1 MDTDRRGAPPHGSTG
16 TLHRWI
22 WGLLL
27 LGMMGFVLW
36 SQVRPTLP
44 AANMSIPTPVAQ
56 AAGPIA
62 ALVAAGEAA
71 PLTVTATLSISQ
83 SPAAAA
89 LSSRFISRELV
100 TTTLAIPP
108 AAELPE
114 GVARGVALSADGRV
128 VAVTLRAANPA
139 AQPAALNGYEALYRF
154 DPATGELSLVAPA
167 QDGGI
172 GSPVLSADGRVIAFY
187 AWATT
192 LVENDTNAVQDAF
205 VYDDATKQLQRVSLS
220 SDGTQAND
228 RSGDTA
234 AAARPALS
242 GDGALV
248 AFHSRAA
255 NLVADDTN
263 GAADVFVRDRT
274 TGITSRV
281 SLGSDGTQADG
292 DATNPALSAD
302 GRFVVFQSTATNL
315 DPALPGPP
323 DISQTYAHDRATGRT
338 WLLSRSLDG
347 APGNGGSRAAALSGD
362 GQWVAFVSDATNL
375 APGDTNQTADIF
387 LHHLT
392 TGSTTRVSVASAG
405 TQANRASDLPALSPD
420 GRYVVFVS
428 AATNLVS
435 GDGNQADDLFLY
447 DRLAQ
452 HTSRVSVGVAAPWTG
467 IQGNGSSQGPA
478 ALSVGGRV
486 VAFVSAASNLLGE
499 ETTPAATAFLH
510 IRQDPPLYA
519 MSGRVLDVSRAS
531 LVGVEVAAGPHRAT
545 TDADGHYTFPYLT
558 GGTYTLVATKPGYT
572 FSPPR
577 RTVSLPA
584 GLTGQDFAGFPG
596 NDPSA
601 FLDLPLAYDG
611 LPATFLHV
619 LADTDEGGLVDS
631 WFDHDT
637 PDYRK
642 NDAVL
647 LWDGRLRRAEPYND
661 LLGCFE
667 RRCYDGHDGIDFP
680 YRDPVPVT
688 PGIYEPLL
696 IYPAAEGRVIATH
709 RACASGAPKCN
720 GGYGNEVIL
729 AHENGYFTRYSHLD
743 RIDVPDGLASVTR
756 TTVLGTMGSTGN
768 SFGAHLHFA
777 VHLDN
782 GNGQWDGGALD
793 RPLDPFGWSGSGLDP
808 WTVGAVSRR
817 LWRYSPTAEVV
828 LLGSQGATLRDGGG
842 VVTANLPADAF
853 AGQVRVEL
861 SLGGAP
867 ARPMP
872 PQRSLGRAFRL
883 QVLDWLP
890 GAAAPE
896 DAPLAR
902 PVELAVQLQGA
913 DTRHLALDHLLLTR
927 WDAETHTWTPLPTV
941 LDEAGQVVYAATDRL
956 GEFDLQAPL
965 RCPADR
971 LEPDD
976 GYYAAVFVSAGH
988 PPLTRLFDGPQDE
1001 DWLRLDAAAGTS
1013 YQVIVDELSEG
1024 VMPLV
1029 EVYDVD
1035 GLTRLAANGA
1045 GTPAWQP
1052 TVDGAYFV
1060 RVAPAPGSAVGC
1072 EATYRVAV
1080 TE

>member
-1 MDTDRRGAPPHGSTG
+1 MDTDRRGAPQHW
-16 TLHRWI
+16 L
-22 WGLLL
+22 WGLLI
-27 LGMMGFVLW
+27 LGMLGFVLW
-36 SQVRPTLP
+36 ISARPVLP
-44 AANMSIPTPVAQ
+44 AANAPLST
-56 AAGPIA
+56 PIA
-62 ALVAAGEAA
+62 RAAAPITVPITAVAAS
-71 PLTVTATLSISQ
+71 PITVTTALTGPQ
-83 SPAAAA
+83 PPAAAA
-89 LSSRFISRELV
+89 PSSRFISRELV

-108 AAELPE
+108 AAGLPE
-114 GVARGVALSADGRV
+114 GTARGVALSADGRV
-128 VAVTLRAANPA
+128 VAVTLRTANPA
-139 AQPAALNGYEALYRF
+139 AQPVALDDYEALYRF
-154 DPATGELSLVAPA
+154 DQTTRELSLVAPA

-172 GSPVLSADGRVIAFY
+172 GTPVLSADGRVIAFY

-205 VYDDATKQLQRVSLS
+205 VYDDATKRLQRVSLS

-228 RSGDTA
+228 RSGDA
-234 AAARPALS
+234 ASSARPALS
-242 GDGALV
+242 EDGALI
-248 AFHSRAA
+248 AFHSRAT
-255 NLVADDTN
+255 NLVADDAN
-263 GAADVFVRDRT
+263 GTADVFVHDRT
-274 TGITSRV
+274 TGITDRI
-281 SLGSDGTQADG
+281 SLGSDGTEADG
-292 DATNPALSAD
+292 DAANPALSAD
-302 GRFVVFQSTATNL
+302 GRMVVFQSTATNL
-315 DPALPGPP
+315 DPALSSPPG
-323 DISQTYAHDRATGRT
+323 ISQIYAHDRATGRT
-338 WLLSRSLDG
+338 WLLSRGLDG
-347 APGNGGSRAAALSGD
+347 APGNGDSRAAALSGD

-375 APGDTNQTADIF
+375 APGDTNQAADIF
-387 LHHLT
+387 LHSLT
-392 TGSTTRVSVASAG
+392 TGSTIRVSVASAG
-405 TQANRASDLPALSPD
+405 AQANRASDLPTLSPD

-447 DRLAQ
+447 DRSAQ

-467 IQGNGSSQGPA
+467 IQGNGPSQGPA
-478 ALSVGGRV
+478 ALSADGQT
-486 VAFVSAASNLLGE
+486 VAFISAASNWLSE
-499 ETTPAATAFLH
+499 KTPSAAAAFLH
-510 IRQDPPLYA
+510 IRQDPPIYA
-519 MSGRVLDVSRAS
+519 VSGRVLDVSRAP
-531 LVGVEVAAGPHRAT
+531 LAGVEVAAGPHRAT

-577 RTVSLPA
+577 RTVSLLA
-584 GLTGQDFAGFPG
+584 NLTAQDFAGFPG

-601 FLDLPLAYDG
+601 FLDLPLGYDG
-611 LPATFLHV
+611 LPATFLHI

-642 NDAVL
+642 NDTVL
-647 LWDGRLRRAEPYND
+647 LWDGRLRTADPYND

-680 YRDPVPVT
+680 YRDPIPAT

-696 IYPAAEGRVIATH
+696 IYPAAEGRVLATH
-709 RACASGAPKCN
+709 RACAGGAPKCN

-729 AHENGYFTRYSHLD
+729 AHDNGYFTRYSHLD
-743 RIDVPDGLASVTR
+743 RIDVPDEPVSVTR
-756 TTVLGTMGSTGN
+756 ATVLGTMGSTGN

-782 GNGQWDGGALD
+782 GNGQWDGGAVD
-793 RPLDPFGWSGSGLDP
+793 RPTDPFGWSGSGLDP
-808 WTVGAVSRR
+808 WTVGTVSRR

-842 VVTANLPADAF
+842 IVTANLPADAF

-883 QVLDWLP
+883 QVLDWLQ
-890 GAAAPE
+890 GAASPE
-896 DAPLAR
+896 DALLAR
-902 PVELAVQLQGA
+902 PVELAVQLQGT
-913 DTRHLALDHLLLTR
+913 DTRHLALDRLLLTR
-927 WDAETHTWTPLPTV
+927 WNAETRSWTPLPTV

-956 GEFDLQAPL
+956 GAFDLQAPL

-988 PPLTRLFDGPQDE
+988 PPLTRLFDGDQDE
-1001 DWLRLDAAAGTS
+1001 DWLRLDAAAGTL
-1013 YQVIVDELSEG
+1013 YQVTVDELAER
-1024 VMPLV
+1024 VTPQV

-1035 GLTRLAANGA
+1035 GLTRLAANGD
-1045 GTPAWQP
+1045 GTLTWQP
-1052 TVDGAYFV
+1052 EIDGTYFV